1 MDNLTISIVLLPFS
15 LYFDT
20 VSEDR
25 SAYLPVMELQKKLAL
40 QVVKEDTL
48 KYEEIEN
55 VCGVDVSYGKNK
67 AYCSALLIN
76 RHNWEVM
83 DMTNISIPSSQ
94 PYIPGLFMIREARP
108 VLTTLKAMKKEMD
121 LLLIDGHGVLHPR
134 RCGLACYIGIA
145 LNKPTIGVG
154 KRLLCGS
161 VRNDHFIDDNGEIIG
176 FKVNN
181 NNDKRSVYVS
191 VGNLISLVTAVRL
204 VQDLTKERQWIPEPL
219 RLADINSKNKLN
231 FAPQII

>member
-1 MDNLTISIVLLPFS
+1 M
-15 LYFDT
+15 
-20 VSEDR
+20 
-25 SAYLPVMELQKKLAL
+25 MELQNKLAL
-40 QVVKEDTL
+40 QVVKQDTL
-48 KYEEIEN
+48 RYEEIEN
-55 VCGVDVSYGKNK
+55 VCGVDVSYRKNT

-83 DMTNISIPSSQ
+83 DVTNISIQSSQ
-94 PYIPGLFMIREARP
+94 PYIPGLLMIREAKP
-108 VLTTLKAMKKEMD
+108 IFTTLKAMKKEMD

-176 FKVNN
+176 FKVNSTG
-181 NNDKRSVYVS
+181 NDKRSVYVS
-191 VGNLISLVTAVRL
+191 VGNLISLVTSIRL
-204 VQDLTKERQWIPEPL
+204 VQDLTKEGQWIPEPL

-231 FAPQII
+231 FVPEII

>member
-1 MDNLTISIVLLPFS
+1 
-15 LYFDT
+15 
-20 VSEDR
+20 
-25 SAYLPVMELQKKLAL
+25 
-40 QVVKEDTL
+40 
-48 KYEEIEN
+48 
-55 VCGVDVSYGKNK
+55 
-67 AYCSALLIN
+67 
-76 RHNWEVM
+76 
-83 DMTNISIPSSQ
+83 
-94 PYIPGLFMIREARP
+94 MIREARP

-161 VRNDHFIDDNGEIIG
+161 VRNDNFIDDNGEIIG
-176 FKVNN
+176 FRVNN
-181 NNDKRSVYVS
+181 TGNDKRSVYVS
-191 VGNLISLVTAVRL
+191 VGNLISLVTSVRL

-231 FAPQII
+231 FFASDYL

>member
-1 MDNLTISIVLLPFS
+1 MT
-15 LYFDT
+15 
-20 VSEDR
+20 
-25 SAYLPVMELQKKLAL
+25 ELQKKLAL

-48 KYEEIEN
+48 RYEEIEN
-55 VCGVDVSYGKNK
+55 VCGVDVSYRNNI

-83 DMTNISIPSSQ
+83 DVTNISIPSSR

-176 FKVNN
+176 FKVDNTG
-181 NNDKRSVYVS
+181 NDKRSVYVS
-191 VGNLISLVTAVRL
+191 VGNLISLVTSVRL

-231 FAPQII
+231 FSPQII